1 MQMAHMGAEVI
12 RIESQKRTCVSRAIP
27 SFADDI
33 PGPNRAGYFNQYN
46 QGKKSLQLD
55 LARPEA
61 VEIAKK
67 LVAKSDIVVQN
78 FSAGAI
84 DRMGLGYETLKKAK
98 PDIIMISIC
107 GYGQTGPERQ
117 FMGYGP
123 ASVPLAGISSLTGYR
138 GLGPAEVGISYGD
151 PNAGIFGAFAAL
163 AALAYRQRTGKGV
176 HVDLAL
182 WEALLVLMPEGLIDY
197 AMNRTQPERDGNRD
211 RWMAPHGVYPAAGEQ
226 FFNRFVPGAQTNP
239 LTGQP
244 YGKWDY
250 NHDGVQDTIFVP
262 GCGRQGC
269 HVLYSDTIAGGFG
282 NNFGNVFNTVTAGP
296 FPLKAGDTT
305 QFLWAFTF
313 ARDSAEMRQAMTG
326 LTTAYFTNYQ
336 GPTPFTY
343 PQLAVGKSY
352 FIESAQL
359 IDSTRFGIAGASV
372 GTRITFRYPQINP
385 VDAYF
390 LQQVQKLRADSAA
403 GDALV
408 RRITRLNPGLLA
420 RLQARANDN
429 LSGVYVFKSCDG
441 GNTFTTTSGNSGTC
455 TTSPTRTIDGGAIA
469 FPWRPW
475 PNGCFASRGLSA
487 RFIPYSSRSS
497 FTVSTSE

>member
-1 MQMAHMGAEVI
+1 MPRLPLEGIRVTDFTWAWAGPYCTMQMAHMGAEVI

-33 PGPNRAGYFNQYN
+33 SGPNRAGYFNQYN

-211 RWMAPHGVYPAAGEQ
+211 RWMAPHGCFKCKGDDDKWVTIVCGTDAEWQALCAAIGQ
-226 FFNRFVPGAQTNP
+226 PGLATDNRFVNVTARKANEDTLEDLITAWTKERDRWEVTEVLQQAGVAAFPSMSNKDLATNP
-239 LTGQP
+239 HLNARGYLVQKEHPEVGKRIHAGIPWHMSGTPCEVQAAAPLRGQHT
-244 YGKWDY
+244 DY
-250 NHDGVQDTIFVP
+250 VLRDLLEISDAEVQRLRDGQ
-262 GCGRQGC
+262 
-269 HVLYSDTIAGGFG
+269 VLY
-282 NNFGNVFNTVTAGP
+282 
-296 FPLKAGDTT
+296 
-305 QFLWAFTF
+305 
-313 ARDSAEMRQAMTG
+313 
-326 LTTAYFTNYQ
+326 
-336 GPTPFTY
+336 
-343 PQLAVGKSY
+343 
-352 FIESAQL
+352 
-359 IDSTRFGIAGASV
+359 
-372 GTRITFRYPQINP
+372 
-385 VDAYF
+385 
-390 LQQVQKLRADSAA
+390 
-403 GDALV
+403 
-408 RRITRLNPGLLA
+408 
-420 RLQARANDN
+420 
-429 LSGVYVFKSCDG
+429 
-441 GNTFTTTSGNSGTC
+441 
-455 TTSPTRTIDGGAIA
+455 
-469 FPWRPW
+469 
-475 PNGCFASRGLSA
+475 
-487 RFIPYSSRSS
+487 
-497 FTVSTSE
+497 